1 MRLLLIRHGQT
12 PSNIDGLLDTTIPGP
27 SLTELG
33 QSQAAAL
40 PEAIAHERVDAIYVS
55 RMQRTQLTAAP
66 LAAARGLE
74 PQVRDGLHEIS
85 AGSLEMLNDSGS
97 HESYMTTVFSWGF
110 GELDVT
116 MPGGPNGHDF
126 FARFDTAIEQI
137 AADSAEA
144 GHETVVVVS
153 HGAAIRLWAS
163 TRAHNLE
170 PEFGSKNPLQ
180 NTGLV
185 LLTGDPDSGWFAE
198 TWNSQPLAGPAFA
211 DSHDDDPTG
220 ELVEA

>member
-12 PSNIDGLLDTTIPGP
+12 PSNVDGLLDTTIPGP
-27 SLTELG
+27 LLTDLG
-33 QSQAAAL
+33 LSQAAAI

-55 RMQRTQLTAAP
+55 EMQRTQLTAAP

-74 PQVRDGLHEIS
+74 PQVREGLHEIS
-85 AGSLEMLNDSGS
+85 AGSLEMLNDTDS
-97 HESYMTTVFSWGF
+97 HNSYMHTVFAWGL
-110 GELDVT
+110 GELDVA
-116 MPGGPNGHDF
+116 MPGGPNGHEF

-137 AADSAEA
+137 VAESADA
-144 GHETVVVVS
+144 GHESVVVVS

-163 TRAHNLE
+163 SRAGNLE
-170 PEFGSKNPLQ
+170 PEFGGKNPLQ

-185 LLTGDPDSGWFAE
+185 LLTGDPQSGWFAE
-198 TWNSQPLAGPAFA
+198 IWNSQPVAGPAFA